1 MNQDLLDRLKASP
14 GLPSLP
20 AVAIRALELTRR
32 ENVDLTEI
40 AELISNDPAL
50 SSKILKTVNSPFYGL
65 PKQVSTIS
73 HALVILGL
81 QAVKTLALGF
91 SLITNLQ
98 TKEPADG
105 FDHMRYWK
113 SSIYTGTAARIL
125 AKHLSLVQQEE
136 VFLAGLLANVGIL
149 VMHRVI
155 GAEFDDL
162 CRQASGDHDTLAS
175 LCRTR
180 FNLTH
185 CDVGAMLAYHW
196 QLPHVLA
203 RPIACH
209 HAPSD
214 DDKELKPLVEVVHV
228 AVIVGDVFASRDPA
242 PAIVRARAEMA
253 KRFNMSPDDIE
264 RLLAEIGASTRDVAK
279 LFEVNIGPNRTY
291 AQILEEAQQALV
303 QLTLQSQQQVRTIQ
317 KENESLQVKART
329 DPLTALANRARFDE
343 FLEEQF
349 SRAYKLQRPL
359 ALVFLD
365 LDHFKKINDTYGHG
379 AGDEVLRRVSKV
391 LKTACRPIDLPARYG
406 GEEFALVLTE
416 TETPGAAQ
424 TAEKIRRAL
433 ESETITFE
441 GNTIKVTAS
450 IGIAG
455 TDRSRIFTLPAQLT
469 SAADR
474 ASYAA
479 KMSGRNCVRL
489 FRPKVPAPNPT
500 PTPAPVPAPVPA
512 AS

>member
-1 MNQDLLDRLKASP
+1 MNQELLDRLKASP
-14 GLPSLP
+14 RLPSLP

-50 SSKILKTVNSPFYGL
+50 SSKMLKTVNSPFYGL

-98 TKEPADG
+98 TKDPADG

-113 SSIYTGTAARIL
+113 SSIYAGSAARIL
-125 AKHLSLVQQEE
+125 AKHLSIVQQEE
-136 VFLAGLLANVGIL
+136 VFLAGLLANVGVL
-149 VMHRVI
+149 VMHRVL

-162 CRQASGDHDTLAS
+162 WKQCNGNHEQLIE

-185 CDVGAMLAYHW
+185 CDVGAMLAYYW
-196 QLPHVLA
+196 ELPQVLA
-203 RPIACH
+203 RPIASH
-209 HAPSD
+209 QNPSD
-214 DDKELKPLVEVVHV
+214 DDKELKPLVEVVHT
-228 AVIVGDVFASRDPA
+228 AVIIGDVFASRDPA
-242 PAIVRARAEMA
+242 PFIVRARNEMST
-253 KRFNMSPDDIE
+253 RFKFSPEDVE
-264 RLLAEIGASTRDVAK
+264 RIMAEIGSSTRDVAK
-279 LFEVNIGPNRTY
+279 LFEVNTGPNRTY
-291 AQILEEAQQALV
+291 AQILDEAQQTLV

-317 KENESLQVKART
+317 KENESLQAKART
-329 DPLTALANRARFDE
+329 DPLTGLANRARFDE

-365 LDHFKKINDTYGHG
+365 LDHFKKVNDTWGHG
-379 AGDEVLRRVSKV
+379 AGDEVIRRVSKV
-391 LKTACRPIDLPARYG
+391 LKAACRSIDLPARYG
-406 GEEFALVLTE
+406 GEEFAIILTE
-416 TETPGAAQ
+416 TETPAAAQ

-433 ESETITFE
+433 ESESITFE
-441 GNTIKVTAS
+441 GNVIKVTGS

-455 TDRSRIFTLPAQLT
+455 TDRTRVFTLPAQLT

-489 FRPKVPAPNPT
+489 FRPKVPGPT
-500 PTPAPVPAPVPA
+500 PVVPASP
-512 AS
+512 